1 MHFFFKTDANEKIG
15 NGHLQRCLNLAE
27 VLRNEHEI
35 TFVFCNT
42 SNLILE
48 EIKKKFKIIVLEGNK
63 ILLKK
68 AKKIFKNKDHSYLIL
83 DDYSVNYS
91 WEKAISHYFSKVLII
106 GDHLNRKHHCD
117 FYLNQNV
124 IENKI
129 KESLIKKFLGT
140 KCLLGPKYA
149 LLDKKYFKYAR
160 KEKNRVSLKNI
171 IISFGGSDKE
181 NLTDKVLD
189 VLSQKKFDTFKIK
202 VAIGKNYQYFDDL
215 VKKYRSNKKIFF
227 YKNLKSLASINYN
240 SDLSIG
246 AGGISTWERLC
257 LSLPSV
263 VFLVSDNQKVTI
275 NALQKRKTIIYAGKE
290 KKFNKNNFESL
301 IQLCKKNYKKIY
313 QNMEYGKILVDGRGT
328 TRVKEILFPK
338 SKLRT
343 IIRRAKKE
351 DLYEY
356 YNWKNDVEVRKNSFN
371 KKMINFK
378 SHKKWFYNQLKFPKK
393 NFLYVYGIKDILF
406 GQTRLNVFNKIAKI
420 DYSIDKDF
428 RQRGLG
434 YKMLEQVIKK
444 NELRNKSYV
453 AEVKTLNTASINIF
467 GNLNFNILLQRN
479 KIVFSKK

>member
-68 AKKIFKNKDHSYLIL
+68 AKKIFKNKDHNYLIL

-275 NALQKRKTIIYAGKE
+275 NALQKRKTII
-290 KKFNKNNFESL
+290 
-301 IQLCKKNYKKIY
+301 KI
-313 QNMEYGKILVDGRGT
+313 IL
-328 TRVKEILFPK
+328 
-338 SKLRT
+338 
-343 IIRRAKKE
+343 
-351 DLYEY
+351 
-356 YNWKNDVEVRKNSFN
+356 N
-371 KKMINFK
+371 
-378 SHKKWFYNQLKFPKK
+378 H
-393 NFLYVYGIKDILF
+393 
-406 GQTRLNVFNKIAKI
+406 
-420 DYSIDKDF
+420 
-428 RQRGLG
+428 
-434 YKMLEQVIKK
+434 
-444 NELRNKSYV
+444 
-453 AEVKTLNTASINIF
+453 
-467 GNLNFNILLQRN
+467 
-479 KIVFSKK
+479 